1 MTSTSLPGGGTP
13 LRTLIFRIYAP
24 SLLYAVGQGSILP
37 VIALSARGHGSTV
50 AEAALVIT
58 LIGVGSLITNIP
70 ASLLIARLGE
80 RTAMIGAALWA
91 SAGMVACLSA
101 VNLVLYAA
109 GVLMIGMA
117 GSVFNLAR
125 QSYLTDAVPIT
136 YRARAMSGLGG
147 TLRIGLFIGPFVGAA
162 TMHFLGL
169 QGAYWVGLVA
179 MVAAAGV
186 CIGIPELQIPDGTAH
201 QGTAGTGAR
210 PAPEAA
216 TVTLGRILAAH
227 WRTYAT
233 IGTAIMVIS
242 AVRATRQAVIPLW
255 AEHLGMD
262 ASATSLIYGI
272 SGAVDMLVFYPAG
285 AMMDRWGRTWI
296 AVPCMVVMGVA
307 LSLMPFTHQ
316 PLPLLLVAMLL
327 GLGNG
332 IGSGLVMTLGADHSP
347 SVGRPQFLGFWRL
360 ISDVGVMSGPVLL
373 SAVTAVASLGAGVLA
388 VAVLS
393 FAGGGLFAWLIPRQ
407 APPGSLDARSA
418 RTPGR

>member
-1 MTSTSLPGGGTP
+1 MTSTSQPGGGPP

-24 SLLYAVGQGSILP
+24 SLLYAVGRGSILP

-58 LIGVGSLITNIP
+58 LMGVGSLITNIP

-91 SAGMVACLSA
+91 SVGMAVCLGAGHLAP
-101 VNLVLYAA
+101 YAA

-117 GSVFNLAR
+117 GSVFNLSR
-125 QSYLTDAVPIT
+125 QSYLTEAVPVT

-147 TLRIGLFIGPFVGAA
+147 TLRVGLFVGPFVGAA

-169 QGAYWVGLVA
+169 QGAYWAGLVA

-186 CIGIPELQIPDGTAH
+186 CIGIPELQAP
-201 QGTAGTGAR
+201 AGSGRPERGETGA
-210 PAPEAA
+210 APVPRTA
-216 TVTLGRILAAH
+216 TVTLRAILAAH

-233 IGTAIMVIS
+233 IGSAIVVIS

-262 ASATSLIYGI
+262 ASATSLVYGL

-285 AMMDRWGRTWI
+285 VVMDRRGRTWI
-296 AVPCMVVMGVA
+296 AVPCMVVMGVSLA
-307 LSLMPFTHQ
+307 LMPFTTG
-316 PLPLLLVAMLL
+316 PGTLLLVAMLL

-360 ISDVGVMSGPVLL
+360 ISDVGVLSGPVLL
-373 SAVTAVASLGAGVLA
+373 SAVTAMASLGTGVFA
-388 VAVLS
+388 IAALS
-393 FAGGGLFAWLIPRQ
+393 FAGGGLFAWFIPRK
-407 APPGSLDARSA
+407 APPGSLDAR
-418 RTPGR
+418 RTRAS